1 MVKRNFVK
9 RAKKS
14 VGKSRY
20 IVKSKTIPRSM
31 LNTHHFKNHKFVK
44 NWLAIDLNG
53 TDQGFNYNFTLSD
66 LVNTAEYTALYDRY
80 RINYVVMKLIP
91 RYNTN
96 LILSDVDSAT
106 VQPATTNYFDNR
118 NYGLPEI
125 MTAIDY
131 DSAVTPA
138 SINDIMEYRTYKR
151 TLGSKEHIRSL
162 KPRLLVDS
170 SNIGVS
176 MAKKWIDCDKPNVP
190 HYGVIGMITN
200 IPKLPASTDPVAYQK
215 YYIDLDITYFLSMR
229 DSK

>member
-1 MVKRNFVK
+1 MVKKTYFK
-9 RAKKS
+9 KAKKS
-14 VGKSRY
+14 VAKSKY

-31 LNTHHFKNHKFVK
+31 LNTHHFKNHKFIK
-44 NWLAIDLNG
+44 NWLSIDLNG

-96 LILSDVDSAT
+96 LIL
-106 VQPATTNYFDNR
+106 VQGLAQTTPSTTNNLATA

-131 DSAVTPA
+131 DSATTPA

-151 TLGSKEHIRSL
+151 TLGTKEHIRSL

-200 IPKLPASTDPVAYQK
+200 IPSTTVDEGAYQK
-215 YYIDLDITYFLSMR
+215 YFIDLDITYYISMR